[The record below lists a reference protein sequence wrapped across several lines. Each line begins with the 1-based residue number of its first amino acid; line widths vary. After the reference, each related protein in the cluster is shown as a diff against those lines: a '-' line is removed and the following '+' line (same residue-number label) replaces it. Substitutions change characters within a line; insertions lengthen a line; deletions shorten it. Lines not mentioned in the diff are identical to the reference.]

1 MEKSIGACGADRCT
15 SPSAEDSLLSVP
27 PHPLGIRPAGNA
39 YTAVENLKSSA
50 GLFSTLPDELIVQ
63 ILESLSHRPLLIL
76 GFTCKALYAFC
87 RFDDLWKT
95 LFIEYVSILFC
106 SALDTDG
113 HGFDL
118 ICIHVLNY
126 QQAMCVFALA
136 FVIYELLIQMLFGIL
151 HVVNLCLMLLL
162 YIISFFIPK
171 VTVNE
176 FP

>member
-1 MEKSIGACGADRCT
+1 MEKSIGARGANRCT

-95 LFIEYVSILFC
+95 LFIQYVSISFAAHWILMGT
-106 SALDTDG
+106 AL
-113 HGFDL
+113 
-118 ICIHVLNY
+118 I
-126 QQAMCVFALA
+126 
-136 FVIYELLIQMLFGIL
+136 
-151 HVVNLCLMLLL
+151 
-162 YIISFFIPK
+162 
-171 VTVNE
+171 
-176 FP
+176 